1 MGSLASPSFLLPY
14 FPLIYKDR
22 LPLWMALKLE
32 AHTSSLLHPCYK
44 GLLGW
49 PISQMNRLRLK
60 QSVILSTSSGPTNS
74 SNVPLQFILQTVCIP
89 NDFQSLKPKDCL
101 HCASTTPGLAEGQ
114 LSLGTAP
121 PASFRRDPL
130 GSSFLWI
137 RGGVKPE
144 VSTHTSLWFFSN
156 PWQTAL

>member
-1 MGSLASPSFLLPY
+1 MPSFLLPY

-32 AHTSSLLHPCYK
+32 AHTSLLHPCYE

-49 PISQMNRLRLK
+49 PISQMNRLRLT
-60 QSVILSTSSGPTNS
+60 QSFILSTSSGLANS
-74 SNVPLQFILQTVCIP
+74 SNVPLQFILQTVFIP
-89 NDFQSLKPKDCL
+89 NHFQSLKPKDCL
-101 HCASTTPGLAEGQ
+101 CCASTTQ

-137 RGGVKPE
+137 RDGVKPE
-144 VSTHTSLWFFSN
+144 VSAHTSLWFFSN